1 MAELK
6 VLVPYNFTKSD
17 EKTLD
22 FVTQRYDQTDDVTIT
37 LMHVYVP
44 VPEVEVSDR
53 TVMARLM
60 ENMAYLRQK
69 IRDAEEALSAAK
81 KRLVAAGFHEACVH
95 TVFKALGRDIAQD
108 IINLVRQEHFT
119 TVILNRQPNRIT
131 RYFTSSISKKV
142 SRALSDVDII
152 TVV

>member
-1 MAELK
+1 MTELK

-22 FVTQRYDQTDDVTIT
+22 FVTQRYGQTDDVTIT

-44 VPEVEVSDR
+44 VPQVEVSDR
-53 TVMARLM
+53 TVMARLV

-69 IRDAEEALSAAK
+69 IKDAEEAMSAAK
-81 KRLVAAGFHEACVH
+81 KRLVAAGFHKECIR
-95 TVFKALGRDIAQD
+95 TVFKAQGRDVAQD
-108 IINLVRQEHFT
+108 IINLVREDHFT

-131 RYFTSSISKKV
+131 RFFTSSTSKKV